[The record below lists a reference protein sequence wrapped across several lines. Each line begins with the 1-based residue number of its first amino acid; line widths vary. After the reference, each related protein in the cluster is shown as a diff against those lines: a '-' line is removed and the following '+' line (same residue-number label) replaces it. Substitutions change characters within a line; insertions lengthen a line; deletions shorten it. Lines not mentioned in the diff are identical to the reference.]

1 MTVSTGQ
8 QIEIASKTKAAGPI
22 LHVGYSHTLSYIAR
36 ESLLG
41 LREAGWSLHVACPED
56 HWTRRM
62 HEDGFVVWDIRLP
75 HRASIRQAML
85 GGWDL
90 LRMLH
95 RHRFALVHTH
105 NAHHGVIGRHLARAL
120 GIPSVHTWRY
130 SPIDASE
137 RQVVQAAYSLAEGS
151 AARAGGY
158 VFFQNSEDMDFAV
171 SKRIVPTKQAVLVG
185 NGIRIEH
192 YERPSR
198 DPAETRKQLGV
209 AHDAELVLCI
219 ARMAERKGIP
229 DLIAAF
235 ALLAAERPAIELV
248 CLGTGPHLP
257 RFKEQA
263 EKLGLGSR
271 IHFIGQRDD
280 VPDVLAASDVLALTS
295 SREGVPRAVMEAMAA
310 RVPVV
315 ATDVVGTR
323 AVVTD
328 GRTGLLVPFGAPDA
342 TARAIA
348 GALDNDELRRRLT
361 TEAHTRLVRDW
372 HQRLVVDRMAVCYR
386 ELLTAAEATR
396 G

>member
-1 MTVSTGQ
+1 VASETGV
-8 QIEIASKTKAAGPI
+8 AGPV

-41 LREAGWSLHVACPED
+41 LREAGWALHVACPED
-56 HWTRRM
+56 HWTRRIR
-62 HEDGFVVWDIRLP
+62 EDGFPVWNIRLP
-75 HRASIRQAML
+75 HRASAQQAML

-90 LRMLH
+90 LRTLR

-105 NAHHGVIGRHLARAL
+105 NAHHGVVGRHLARVL

-137 RQVVQAAYSLAEGS
+137 QRAVQAVYSLVEGS

-171 SKRIVPTKQAVLVG
+171 SRRVVPSKRAMLVG
-185 NGIRIEH
+185 NGIYIER
-192 YERPSR
+192 YEQPSR
-198 DPAETRKQLGV
+198 DPAETRAQLGV
-209 AHDAELVLCI
+209 ANDAELVLCI

-248 CLGTGPHLP
+248 CLGAGPHRR
-257 RFKEQA
+257 RFEELA
-263 EKLGLGSR
+263 DRLGVGSR
-271 IHFIGQRDD
+271 VHFAGQRDD

-323 AVVTD
+323 AIVAD
-328 GRTGLLVPFGAPDA
+328 GRTGLLVPLGAPDA
-342 TARAIA
+342 AARAIA
-348 GALDNDELRRRLT
+348 QVLDDDELRRRLT
-361 TEAHTRLVRDW
+361 AAAHTVLVRDW
-372 HQRLVVDRMAVCYR
+372 HQRQVVERMAVGYR
-386 ELLTAAEATR
+386 RLLAAAQTAR
-396 G
+396 R